1 MKKNESPSTPP
12 SAEPL
17 SPIHAKA
24 YAALPS
30 EARKAYRPVD
40 PKYERLPRICL
51 VLYGLTALCA
61 VIYAVACLS
70 PAFADFFNEN
80 ISAVGRSVFNRLTCW
95 LPFSLG
101 ETCIWLLVPI
111 LVLSLIHAI
120 RRRCDTW
127 KSALVFLGILLSG
140 ISLLFSLF
148 VLNFATGYRG
158 TTLDQKLGLDREKVS
173 AEELY
178 ETAEL
183 LRKEV
188 NRESADI
195 LFGED
200 GFSVM
205 PYSLDT
211 LNDKLNETYAAFCEE
226 HDFITHVDGRFK
238 PVLLSEAM
246 SYMHITGVY
255 SFFTGEANVN
265 VNFPDYTIPFTA
277 AHEMAHQRGI
287 AREDEANF
295 IAYLVCISSDDPY
308 IRYSGYLNM
317 YEYVSGALS
326 SADYESFCMA
336 HAHLNP
342 EIKGEI
348 SAYNQFFKTYANSTA
363 GKVSGTVNN
372 SFLQS
377 QGTPGTKSYGMVV
390 DLAVAYYKVSDGACG

>member
-1 MKKNESPSTPP
+1 MKKKIPPTTPS

-17 SPIHAKA
+17 SPIHAED

-30 EARKAYRPVD
+30 EARSLYRPVD
-40 PKYERLPRICL
+40 PKYERLPRPCL
-51 VLYGLTALCA
+51 WLYGIAAVSLILYIAFTA
-61 VIYAVACLS
+61 S
-70 PAFADFFNEN
+70 PAFADFFNEH
-80 ISAVGRSVFNRLTCW
+80 ISSVGRSVLNLLTAW
-95 LPFSLG
+95 IPFSLG
-101 ETCIWLLVPI
+101 EFCVWMLPVVLVF
-111 LVLSLIHAI
+111 SLIHAV

-127 KSALVFLGILLSG
+127 KSALVYLGILLSV

-148 VLNFATGYRG
+148 SLNFAAGYRG
-158 TTLDQKLGLDREKVS
+158 TGLDEKLGLERRAVS

-178 ETAEL
+178 STAEL
-183 LRKEV
+183 LRGEI
-188 NRESADI
+188 NRETAHI
-195 LFGED
+195 LYGED

-211 LNDKLNETYAAFCEE
+211 LNDKLNDTYAEFCMD
-226 HDFITHVDGRFK
+226 HGFITHVNGSIK
-238 PVLLSEAM
+238 PVLISEAM

-265 VNFPDYTIPFTA
+265 VNFPDYTLPFTA

-317 YEYVSGALS
+317 YEYVVGALS
-326 SADYESFCMA
+326 SADYESFCMVS
-336 HAHLNP
+336 AHLNDEVRS
-342 EIKGEI
+342 EIT
-348 SAYNQFFKTYANSTA
+348 AYNQFFKTYANSTA

-390 DLAVAYYKVSDGACG
+390 DLAVAYHRESD